1 MQSLTQYQIDAFSNR
16 VFGGNPAAV
25 CILDQWLSDAQM
37 QAIGNENNLAETA
50 FVVPDKEHYHIRWF
64 TPEVEVDLCGHATL
78 AAAYV
83 LINILKIPQNPIH
96 FSTQSKGE
104 LQVHQEG
111 DWLYLNFPT
120 DSIAPISPLEGAAQ
134 ALGAVPL
141 AYWKGETDF
150 IALLENETTVAHL
163 KPDLSWIAQ
172 LGDRG
177 LIVTAP
183 GDEVDFVSRFFAP
196 QSGVDEDYV
205 TGSAHTSL
213 IPFWA
218 KKLEKNKLSARQI
231 SSRMGILD
239 CEYLNERVRIGG
251 QAQLY
256 LKGEIYLPEA

>member
-1 MQSLTQYQIDAFSNR
+1 MQSLTLYQIDAFSNQ

-83 LINILKIPQNPIH
+83 LKNILKIPQNPIH
-96 FSTQSKGE
+96 FSTLSKGE

-120 DSIAPISPLEGAAQ
+120 DSIVPISPLEGAAQ
-134 ALGAVPL
+134 ALGAVPS

-172 LGDRG
+172 LGNRG

-196 QSGVDEDYV
+196 QAGVDEDYV